1 MRTQRWHASSLLAVV
16 LAGAALLGSVSA
28 EAADTSLKDLMKK
41 VNTNVLN
48 GDTKPLGPLFD
59 QAKAKAKPEFKDW
72 NALCDKAKD
81 AAAKG
86 DMDALKATC
95 KTCHDSYRNDYK
107 TKYGSKAP

>member
-1 MRTQRWHASSLLAVV
+1 MRMKSWHASSLLAAVV
-16 LAGAALLGSVSA
+16 AAAALLGSVSA

-48 GDTKPLGPLFD
+48 GDTKALGPLFD

-72 NALCDKAKD
+72 NALCDKAK
-81 AAAKG
+81 AAAEKG
-86 DMDALKATC
+86 DVDALKATC